1 MEAMQM
7 NTLTKLRSMTFS
19 ATEQRIADFIIK
31 HADQL
36 SSYTISTIA
45 QQCQTSKSMV
55 VQLCKVAGFKGYK
68 ELCSQLLVEQALG
81 RRQEEPSQSYD
92 DIHPGYTPA
101 QIAQVI
107 IHQEILCLQDTMDLI
122 DPAQLEEAVRLL
134 KDADRILLCGV
145 GESGLAA
152 KDLDHKLA
160 RIGLN
165 SRYSPDVHC
174 QLLETSSLTENSV
187 CVVISFSGR
196 TRDMIEV
203 CELAHEMGS
212 KVVAIT
218 RFGENPVSALAD
230 VHLAVAS
237 NEGALRV
244 TAMSSRMSTMSLVD
258 VLFACLIS
266 DMNERITAQVNRNT
280 AIANRRRKGG
290 TP

>member
-1 MEAMQM
+1 M
-7 NTLTKLRSMTFS
+7 NTLTKLRSMSFS
-19 ATEQRIADFIIK
+19 NTEQRIADFIIK
-31 HADQL
+31 NADQL
-36 SSYTISTIA
+36 SQYTISAIA
-45 QQCQTSKSMV
+45 ESCQTSKSMV

-81 RRQEEPSQSYD
+81 RKQDSPEQSYD

-122 DPAQLEEAVRLL
+122 DPAALQQAVQLIRS
-134 KDADRILLCGV
+134 ADRILLCGV

-165 SRYSPDVHC
+165 SRFSPDVHC
-174 QLLETSSLTENSV
+174 QLLETSSLTPKSV
-187 CVVISFSGR
+187 VVVFSFSGR

-203 CELAHEMGS
+203 CELAHEMDA
-212 KVVAIT
+212 KVISIT
-218 RFGENPVSALAD
+218 SLGQNPVNELAD
-230 VHLAVAS
+230 VKLAVAS
-237 NEGALRV
+237 TEGVNRV

-266 DMNERITAQVNRNT
+266 DVDKRTTEQIDRNT
-280 AIANRRRKGG
+280 RIANRRRKGESR
-290 TP
+290 

>member
-1 MEAMQM
+1 M

-31 HADQL
+31 NAAHL
-36 SSYTISTIA
+36 SNYTISAIA
-45 QQCQTSKSMV
+45 DECQTSKSMV

-81 RRQEEPSQSYD
+81 RKQEEPEQSYD
-92 DIHPGYTPA
+92 DIHPGFTPA

-122 DPAQLEEAVRLL
+122 DPEALAKAVELI
-134 KDADRILLCGV
+134 KNADRILLCGV

-152 KDLDHKLA
+152 KDLDHKFT

-165 SRYSPDVHC
+165 SRFSADVHC
-174 QLLETSSLTENSV
+174 QLLETTSLTQNSV

-196 TRDMIEV
+196 TRDMIEA
-203 CELAHEMGS
+203 CELAHEMGAKIIS
-212 KVVAIT
+212 IT
-218 RFGENPVSALAD
+218 RLGHNPVSELAD
-230 VHLAVAS
+230 VRLAVAS
-237 NEGALRV
+237 TEGAHRV

-266 DMNERITAQVNRNT
+266 DMNERITAQVDRNT
-280 AIANRRRKGG
+280 YIANRRRKGG
-290 TP
+290 AV